1 MNRINAGRVI
11 PGGAAGAAIVFIV
24 AGLLPGIT
32 LDSDLKVWHQSTN
45 NLYTHPS
52 RSVATVLFALMSLVF
67 GLTGTWIY
75 AGIRPRYGPGPQT
88 AVLAGVL
95 VCVSG
100 WLTAPLGRMALR
112 TRLNRFVTNVTNSC
126 SPSSIRFRLP
136 VLLRMASCA
145 RLSVER
151 FLSNKVTRTYLSLSF
166 AQAKWKSFAPRQQGK
181 RPLPSIHQVDSL
193 VTWACSRAAGA

>member
-52 RSVATVLFALMSLVF
+52 RSVATVFFALMSLLF

-75 AGIRPRYGPGPQT
+75 AGIRPRYGPGPKT

-95 VCVSG
+95 VWLSG
-100 WLTAPLGRMALR
+100 WLTAALGHMALGDYPQ
-112 TRLNRFVTNVTNSC
+112 T
-126 SPSSIRFRLP
+126 
-136 VLLRMASCA
+136 
-145 RLSVER
+145 
-151 FLSNKVTRTYLSLSF
+151 K
-166 AQAKWKSFAPRQQGK
+166 
-181 RPLPSIHQVDSL
+181 L
-193 VTWACSRAAGA
+193 VIVPCMWGFIGAILATLAGAAIYKE